1 MSDKKFSALIT
12 ALGAERLAN
21 AAVTGTPVAI
31 VEMAVGDGGGS
42 LPASG
47 SGSLINEQYRGAL
60 NKLVIADGDA
70 SVIEAEM
77 IMPPQ
82 IGGFWLREL
91 ALYADDGGCIAVGN
105 MPETYKPLLSEG
117 SGRLQIIR
125 VQLKVSST
133 ADVEMIAD
141 LSVILATVEDVNAL
155 EEKVKDYTDEQ
166 LSDHEQ
172 SRNHPDATLTA
183 KGFTQLSNATDS
195 DSEDLAATPAA
206 IKAAIKAA
214 VETAVEVAVHEA
226 WELDNPVG
234 SSRLFNQNLNPNER
248 WPWSTWEYAG
258 EHLTIRTAK
267 ADGSDVGSLG
277 GSDSI
282 TVGKNNLPN
291 VQLNVAGRAEDTDLG
306 TKQTK
311 GAGRHVHNG
320 KYQESNTSL
329 DGGRSD
335 RRSWSIEYAPQDE
348 GLISEAPDHIHEMDI
363 GSHGH
368 EVSGKTE
375 ALGQGESISIVERHK
390 LQMLWHRVA

>member
-1 MSDKKFSALIT
+1 MNEKKYSAVIT
-12 ALGAERLAN
+12 DTGAERLAN
-21 AAVTGTPVAI
+21 AAVTGTPIAI
-31 VEMAVGDGGGS
+31 KEMAVGDGGGR
-42 LPASG
+42 LPQPIATNTQ
-47 SGSLINEQYRGAL
+47 LIGEQYRAEL
-60 NKLVIADGDA
+60 NKLVIADSDA

-91 ALYADDGGCIAVGN
+91 ALYAEDGECIAVGN
-105 MPETYKPLLSEG
+105 MPETYKPLLAEG
-117 SGRLQIIR
+117 SGRFQIIR
-125 VQLKVSST
+125 MQLKVSST
-133 ADVEMIAD
+133 ASVELIAD
-141 LSVILATVEDVNAL
+141 PSVILATVEDVNTL

-206 IKAAIKAA
+206 IKAAIKDAVAAA
-214 VETAVEVAVHEA
+214 VSQA

-267 ADGSDVGSLG
+267 ADGSDVGTLG
-277 GSDSI
+277 GSDAVTI
-282 TVGKNNLPN
+282 ARVNLP
-291 VQLNVAGRAEDTDLG
+291 AEEISVSGTAQDTDLG
-306 TKQTK
+306 TKRTK
-311 GAGRHVHNG
+311 PGGKHVHHGVPKRNSDYELG
-320 KYQESNTSL
+320 GNNRVFFDPYQEGDT
-329 DGGRSD
+329 DEAGEHD
-335 RRSWSIEYAPQDE
+335 HEIE
-348 GLISEAPDHIHEMDI
+348 L

-368 EVSGKTE
+368 PVSGTTD
-375 ALGQGESISIVERHK
+375 ALGQGQAISIVERHK
-390 LQMLWHRVA
+390 LQMLWHRIA